1 MNREQLNEALK
12 NYLDGTASPEE
23 RAVIDKWYEHY
34 GTLPGFTEN
43 LDEAEKTDM
52 QRRLLAG
59 IKNRITPVEQLPA
72 ATLPATGRYR
82 RLTRWVAAAAV
93 VTALVLTTVLL
104 QRTGSSKTHM
114 NLVANPT
121 HHIIKQVL
129 ADGSVVWLNPGA
141 TLSYPDTFAATARNV
156 IMSGDCF
163 FEVTKNPQRPFIIE
177 SHQLVTK
184 VWGTSFRVWDK
195 NDGSV
200 AKVTV
205 VTGKV
210 SVSKKGSEGAAT
222 PHAIARDEVVLLP
235 TQEAIFDKG
244 TQVLK
249 AAVHAD
255 MKPVQ
260 KWAHTGMVIEN
271 EAFADIAT
279 ALQEKFGVTIQLADS
294 RLGEKR
300 MTADLSN
307 LNLAEVLE
315 VLKVSMQIKYTI
327 HDDSVTLS
335 R

>member
-23 RAVIDKWYEHY
+23 KAVIDQWYEQY
-34 GTLPGFTEN
+34 GHMPGFTET
-43 LDEAEKTDM
+43 LSDEERKGM

-59 IKNRITPVEQLPA
+59 ITHKITPVEQQQVA
-72 ATLPATGRYR
+72 ELPATGKYR

-93 VTALVLTTVLL
+93 LAALVLTTLL
-104 QRTGSSKTHM
+104 WNRSGSSKTHM
-114 NLVANPT
+114 NLVANQT
-121 HHIIKQVL
+121 GHILKQVL
-129 ADGSVVWLNPGA
+129 SDGSVVWLNPGA
-141 TLSYPDTFAATARNV
+141 TLRYPDTFAIATRTV
-156 IMSGDCF
+156 TMSGDCF

-177 SHQLVTK
+177 SDKLVTK

-210 SVSKKGSEGAAT
+210 SVSKKGSEGAAST
-222 PHAIARDEVVLLP
+222 NAIARDEVVLLP
-235 TQEAIFDKG
+235 KQEVVFDKN
-244 TQVLK
+244 TQQLK
-249 AAVHAD
+249 TAVDPD

-260 KWAHTGMVIEN
+260 KWSHTGMVIED
-271 EAFADIAT
+271 EAFADIAA
-279 ALQEKFGVTIQLADS
+279 ALQEKFGVTILLADS
-294 RLGEKR
+294 RLGQQR

-315 VLKVSMQIKYTI
+315 VLKVSMQIQYTI

>member
-23 RAVIDKWYEHY
+23 RAVIDQWYEQY
-34 GTLPGFTEN
+34 GTMPGFTQN
-43 LDEAEKTDM
+43 LNEEEKTGM

-59 IKNRITPVEQLPA
+59 IQSRITPAEQQPA
-72 ATLPATGRYR
+72 AELPATGRYR

-93 VTALVLTTVLL
+93 LTALVLTTLIWK
-104 QRTGSSKTHM
+104 RTGSGKTHM
-114 NLVANPT
+114 NLVSNAT
-121 HHIIKQVL
+121 KHIVKQVL

-141 TLSYPDTFAATARNV
+141 TLSYPDTFATETRNV
-156 IMSGDCF
+156 TMSGDCF
-163 FEVTKNPQRPFIIE
+163 FEVTKNPQRPFIIV
-177 SHQLVTK
+177 SNKLVTK

-210 SVSKKGSEGAAT
+210 SVSKKGSEGAANTNAIT
-222 PHAIARDEVVLLP
+222 PDEVVLLP
-235 TQEAIFDKG
+235 KQEVVFDKG
-244 TQVLK
+244 TQLLK
-249 AAVHAD
+249 AAEHAD

-260 KWAHTGMVIEN
+260 KWAHTGMVIED
-271 EAFADIAT
+271 EAFADITT